1 MGEKNKYS
9 LFIKLLRFL
18 RLFDIQHCGVNSS
31 FMWEQKNTSCWWIR
45 RNEGKRGIKDDCFF
59 GLSKYS
65 VIYWGVEA
73 WTRGGKVWGE
83 MKSFSLDCKWATGFL
98 SLSSGLNL

>member
-1 MGEKNKYS
+1 
-9 LFIKLLRFL
+9 
-18 RLFDIQHCGVNSS
+18 
-31 FMWEQKNTSCWWIR
+31 MWEQKNTSCWWIR

-83 MKSFSLDCKWATGFL
+83 MKFQFGLQVGYWISEFELRVESL
-98 SLSSGLNL
+98 SLCITSTNHMY